1 MTPTLARLLVQGLSS
16 YGVDRVFAIPGVHNT
31 ELFRELKDAGIA
43 VVLPR
48 HEQSAG
54 FMADGF
60 ARASGRAGVCLVVS
74 GPGLTNV
81 LTALGK
87 PIPIPFR
94 SLPFPPF
101 SPDAMSAR
109 DAVNPTT

>member
-1 MTPTLARLLVQGLSS
+1 MTETLASHLVNGLARH
-16 YGVDRVFAIPGVHNT
+16 GVDRVFAIPGVHNT
-31 ELFRELKDAGIA
+31 ELFRGLTESGIA

-60 ARASGRAGVCLVVS
+60 ARATGRPGVCFVVT

-81 LTALGK
+81 LTA
-87 PIPIPFR
+87 FR
-94 SLPFPPF
+94 GVVVGLRSRSRRL
-101 SPDAMSAR
+101 DRLVAAQCR
-109 DAVNPTT
+109 QGTR